1 MVVRYE
7 ESVVAPSFHERRYT
21 LVRVFSPVVG
31 LYYVCLR
38 NESARVAPYVSLRG
52 ANLAE
57 IVLLLC
63 YKADVR
69 GESLASVVRT
79 GSVYRQL
86 VAVERNKVLVAEVAV
101 VEEYLVVGERY
112 DGISV
117 RLVVFLH
124 FLGGV
129 VTVGDSGVAVQVG
142 FVALA

>member
-1 MVVRYE
+1 M
-7 ESVVAPSFHERRYT
+7 
-21 LVRVFSPVVG
+21 
-31 LYYVCLR
+31 
-38 NESARVAPYVSLRG
+38 
-52 ANLAE
+52 E

-63 YKADVR
+63 DKADVR